1 MRQRLPRLLLAL
13 AALAAPSTPAQADHP
28 ATYKGRFDFT
38 TVSASPV
45 PDAVLLVRGRL
56 SGNETLLGRFTGE
69 VEYLVDLT
77 TFEFEGT
84 LSKTA
89 ANGDRLFETLT
100 GQFTPTG
107 SVGEFTI
114 TGGTGRFTG
123 ATGGGSFVGTWT
135 DPDLITAHITFEGS
149 LSFARAGGR

>member
-1 MRQRLPRLLLAL
+1 MRRHPSRLLLLAL
-13 AALAAPSTPAQADHP
+13 AALAPLSSMVLADHP

-38 TVSASPV
+38 TVDVQPVSATE
-45 PDAVLLVRGRL
+45 LLVRGRL
-56 SGNETLLGRFTGE
+56 AGNETLLGRFTGE

-77 TFEFEGT
+77 DFTFGGT
-84 LSKTA
+84 LTKTA
-89 ANGDRLFETLT
+89 ANGDLLHECLT

-114 TGGTGRFTG
+114 TGGTGRFRG

-135 DPDLITAHITFEGS
+135 
-149 LSFARAGGR
+149 